1 MYDWPSQQGWP
12 PHKSRMANGIIF
24 KFQVDFCTTFVLAA
38 GQLTSHG
45 VGAKA
50 FDVHKSKVN

>member
-1 MYDWPSQQGWP
+1 MDGLADFVGLPTKVVQLIALFSN
-12 PHKSRMANGIIF
+12 SESI
-24 KFQVDFCTTFVLAA
+24 FCTTFVLAA

-50 FDVHKSKVN
+50 FDVHKSKAN